1 MANEVNTL
9 LAADPC
15 LACLSIE
22 QLDQL
27 KLALW
32 AKAASLPLPANLDT
46 ILSDSATH
54 GSPAVSDKQRYQMEI
69 TKLKD
74 AFGAGK
80 TIAELLEEV
89 KCLNCIDPVRVR
101 GASLL
106 MEAKY
111 LDTV

>member
-15 LACLSIE
+15 LACLSLE

-32 AKAASLPLPANLDT
+32 AKAASLPLPANLAT
-46 ILSDSATH
+46 VLSDSATH
-54 GSPAVSDKQRYQMEI
+54 GSPAVSDKQRIQMEV
-69 TKLKD
+69 TKLKE
-74 AFGAGK
+74 AFGAGA
-80 TIAELLEEV
+80 TIDELLAEV
-89 KCLNCIDPVRVR
+89 KCLACIDPVKVR
-101 GASLL
+101 GAILL

-111 LDTV
+111 LDTI